1 MRDAKE
7 YLIKK
12 FSIDYSN
19 YDVIIGYRADDSYF
33 SFARDF
39 LQGSISYR
47 QLSVALK
54 IGNLGKQVVLIS
66 QKAFDSI
73 RFIEAEKAFSDEWY
87 LKKNNREN
95 EARKEYFEST
105 KMQRQKDDLYISQII
120 NEDMEAND
128 ERLQ

>member
-1 MRDAKE
+1 
-7 YLIKK
+7 
-12 FSIDYSN
+12 
-19 YDVIIGYRADDSYF
+19 
-33 SFARDF
+33 
-39 LQGSISYR
+39 
-47 QLSVALK
+47 
-54 IGNLGKQVVLIS
+54 VVLIS